1 MKLLNIRLLFALVVT
16 AIFGTG
22 CLKDDNY
29 DDGKYGINL
38 DGAAKIVEIAGPTDG
53 FVNVDLVGS
62 PNDTTVDIVLVRLAG
77 GVADKDVQVTL
88 QLDPAVVDAYNTAH
102 GTAYDVPAASQFS
115 IPALTVTI
123 PAGQKTGSLRLT
135 AKPNNLFG
143 GEYALGVRVASV
155 SDPSVK
161 ISSNYSTQV
170 VGLTIRN
177 KYDGEYTMT
186 GTLVDVANAALVAK
200 SPQRVHLIT
209 TGTNSVYLHNAG
221 TNQASFKDLFPILNG
236 TAESAYGAF
245 TPEFTFDANNN
256 VISVVNAYGQPSS
269 NGRSAQL
276 DPSGVNKWDPATKT
290 LKVKWFMTQPP
301 TPGIRTTF
309 DFTFTYVGPR

>member
-1 MKLLNIRLLFALVVT
+1 M
-16 AIFGTG
+16 
-22 CLKDDNY
+22 
-29 DDGKYGINL
+29 
-38 DGAAKIVEIAGPTDG
+38 
-53 FVNVDLVGS
+53 
-62 PNDTTVDIVLVRLAG
+62 
-77 GVADKDVQVTL
+77 
-88 QLDPAVVDAYNTAH
+88 
-102 GTAYDVPAASQFS
+102 
-115 IPALTVTI
+115 
-123 PAGQKTGSLRLT
+123 RLT

-143 GEYALGVRVASV
+143 DEYALGVRLV
-155 SDPSVK
+155 STSDANVK
-161 ISSNYSTQV
+161 LSGNRNTQV

-186 GTLVDVANAALVAK
+186 GTMVDVTSAALVAK

-221 TNQASFKDLFPILNG
+221 TNVASFKDLFPILSG
-236 TAESAYGAF
+236 TAESAYGSF

-256 VISVVNAYGQPSS
+256 VISVVNAYGQPAA
-269 NGRSAQL
+269 NGRSASI

-290 LKVKWFMTQPP
+290 LRVKWFMTQPP